1 MRLGEKKYSKDEIYK
16 EFIFG
21 PLKESALN
29 ALCIQEEIFENFNE
43 IIKRKAKH
51 SPQNNANLIFPPL
64 SSDQSF
70 YFCPDCSQPLIKQG
84 KILTARPF
92 F

>member
-43 IIKRKAKH
+43 IIKRNFYCVTSK
-51 SPQNNANLIFPPL
+51 IFLRPL
-64 SSDQSF
+64 SSISVSF
-70 YFCPDCSQPLIKQG
+70 FLIHNGCKY
-84 KILTARPF
+84 R
-92 F
+92 